1 MRAQYS
7 VVAGT
12 MTAKGWEAN
21 SHDNIKGQYYR
32 TFSALANTFSV
43 DQTIDWYIGH
53 RTRIFELQLVS
64 KIDQLE
70 EKVEN
75 DLSMDNDDASSVV
88 MSIEDT

>member
-53 RTRIFELQLVS
+53 RTRIFEL
-64 KIDQLE
+64 
-70 EKVEN
+70 
-75 DLSMDNDDASSVV
+75 
-88 MSIEDT
+88 